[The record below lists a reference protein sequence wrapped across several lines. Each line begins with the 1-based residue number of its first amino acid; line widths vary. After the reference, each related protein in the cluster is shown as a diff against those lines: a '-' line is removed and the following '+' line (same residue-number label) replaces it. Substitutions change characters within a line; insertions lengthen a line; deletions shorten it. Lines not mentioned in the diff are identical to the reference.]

1 MPSNFDLIGAFISL
15 LLTMPCFPSL
25 SNRKSHSFR
34 EKENACFS
42 LSFGLSHSLSFF
54 VFFPPFFPFHIL
66 FFPTATEANRKNSSS
81 FKAAMRPAVE
91 ISLLEHDLSA
101 DDVVK

>member
-1 MPSNFDLIGAFISL
+1 MNINNSDPTIRESFIPGKRERLFLSLVWFITLTLIL
-15 LLTMPCFPSL
+15 C
-25 SNRKSHSFR
+25 
-34 EKENACFS
+34 
-42 LSFGLSHSLSFF
+42 
-54 VFFPPFFPFHIL
+54 FFPPFFPFHII